1 MEVVEADLWCGSS
14 LEVRSSL
21 AVLTASSAPSSPGI
35 TESILC
41 LAVHMAWIRVEQEGW
56 TTTSGCR
63 RTAFSRGWGK
73 VASLE
78 TSAVSLR
85 LIPRPL
91 SGKWLTLARTELR
104 KGPSDEG
111 EASTDWL

>member
-1 MEVVEADLWCGSS
+1 
-14 LEVRSSL
+14 
-21 AVLTASSAPSSPGI
+21 
-35 TESILC
+35 
-41 LAVHMAWIRVEQEGW
+41 MAWMRVEQEGW

-91 SGKWLTLARTELR
+91 SGNWLTLNIILSHEICQSGLVTPYLARTELR
-104 KGPSDEG
+104 KGPRDG
-111 EASTDWL
+111 GAASTDWF